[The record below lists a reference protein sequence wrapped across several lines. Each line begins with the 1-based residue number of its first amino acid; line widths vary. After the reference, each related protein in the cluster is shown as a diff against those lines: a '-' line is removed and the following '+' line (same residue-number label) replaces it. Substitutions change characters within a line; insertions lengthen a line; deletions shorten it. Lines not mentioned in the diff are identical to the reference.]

1 MRVTE
6 RRMRFSILTMTQPSP
21 QDVDAYFEAT
31 LLEPDEVLETIVR
44 RAKKAGLPDH
54 HVSPLQGAFLTI
66 LTRAVKAE
74 RVLEI
79 GTLAGYSTICLAR
92 GLEKDGVIITLEND
106 PQAIAAAEKE
116 FKRHRYW
123 RNIQLYKG
131 EAINSL
137 NNMIVHEYEP
147 FDLIFIDADKPSNP
161 AYLEAALKLS
171 KPGTL
176 IIGDNVVRDGAVADA
191 TSKDPKVQGVR
202 TFLEAMRQNPNLLVT
217 AMQTVGSKGHD
228 GFSMALVV

>member
-1 MRVTE
+1 M
-6 RRMRFSILTMTQPSP
+6 PSP
-21 QDVDAYFEAT
+21 QDIDAYFEAT
-31 LLEPDEVLETIVR
+31 LLEPDETLQTIMR
-44 RAKKAGLPDH
+44 RAKKAGLPDR
-54 HVSPLQGAFLTI
+54 HVSPLQGEFLTI
-66 LTRAVKAE
+66 LTRAMKAE

-92 GLEKDGVIITLEND
+92 GLDKDDVIITLEND
-106 PQAIAAAEKE
+106 PKAIAAAEKE
-116 FKRHRYW
+116 FKQHRYW
-123 RNIQLYKG
+123 RNIQLFKG
-131 EAINSL
+131 DAISSL
-137 NNMIVHEYEP
+137 NNMIDYGYAP

-176 IIGDNVVRDGAVADA
+176 IIGDNVVRDGAVANGNS
-191 TSKDPKVQGVR
+191 TDPKVIGVR

-228 GFSMALVV
+228 GFSMALVI

>member
-1 MRVTE
+1 M
-6 RRMRFSILTMTQPSP
+6 INHSP

-31 LLEPDEVLETIVR
+31 LLGPDEVLDTIVR

-54 HVSPLQGAFLTI
+54 HVSPLQGQFLTI
-66 LTRAVKAE
+66 LTRAIKAE

-92 GLEKDGVIITLEND
+92 GLDKDGVIVTLEND
-106 PQAIAAAEKE
+106 LKAIAVAEKA
-116 FKRHRYW
+116 FKVCRYW
-123 RNIQLYKG
+123 RNIQLFKKD
-131 EAINSL
+131 ALVCLNS
-137 NNMIVHEYEP
+137 MIADDFAP

-161 AYLEAALKLS
+161 AYLAAALKLS
-171 KPGTL
+171 KPGTI
-176 IIGDNVVRDGAVADA
+176 IIGDNVVRDGRVADGA
-191 TSKDPKVQGVR
+191 STDPKVQGVR
-202 TFLEAMRQNPNLLVT
+202 TFLDAMGQNRNLIVT